1 MFCDS
6 LICLCQNDNNKYDL
20 LSAYDVHGLKA
31 QGARQKS

>member
-1 MFCDS
+1 MSCDS
-6 LICLCQNDNNKYDL
+6 LICLCQNNNDKQDL